1 VTRRRQ
7 STLSAREAR
16 LAWLLM
22 APALGLLTVM
32 AVAPLLATIWE
43 SFFGHDLRLPWLGR
57 PFVGA
62 GNYLEA
68 ASDPRVRQAL
78 AHTTVFTIVSVTIE
92 LVLGLLLALALDTI
106 LRFRGLARVVVLLP
120 WALPTVVS
128 ALLWRL
134 MFADPNSAAAEVL
147 NWFSPGSSPVDWL
160 AGSRSAWVPIVLA
173 EVWKTTPF
181 VALLL
186 LTGLQGIDRSLDEAA
201 RLDGASATRRLFH
214 ITLPLLKPAIVIAL
228 VFRTLDA
235 FRVFDL
241 VFVLTGGG
249 PGTSTEVVS
258 MYAFASLLQNLRFG
272 YGSALSVIVFV
283 IGFSMALTYV
293 RLFDAP
299 ARGGAR

>member
-1 VTRRRQ
+1 VIGPQRRTLDTRDV
-7 STLSAREAR
+7 R

-22 APALGLLTVM
+22 TPALGLLAVM
-32 AVAPLLATIWE
+32 AAGPLLATIWE
-43 SFFGHDLRLPWLGR
+43 SFFSHDLRLPWLGR

-68 ASDPRVRQAL
+68 VSDPRFQQAL
-78 AHTTVFTIVSVTIE
+78 AHTIGFSLASVALE
-92 LVLGLLLALALDTI
+92 LVLGLLLALVLDAL

-128 ALLWRL
+128 ALVWRL
-134 MFADPNSAAAEVL
+134 MFTEQTGIVAGLLGWA
-147 NWFSPGSSPVDWL
+147 SPGSSPADWL
-160 AGSRSAWVPIVLA
+160 AGSRSAWVPLVLA

-186 LTGLQGIDRSLDEAA
+186 LAGLQGIDRSLDEAA
-201 RLDGASATRRLFH
+201 RLDGASAVRRFFH
-214 ITLPLLKPAIVIAL
+214 ITLPLLRPAIVVAL

-235 FRVFDL
+235 VRVFDL

-258 MYAFASLLQNLRFG
+258 IYAFTSLLQNLRFG
-272 YGSALSVIVFV
+272 YGSALSVIVFA
-283 IGFSMALTYV
+283 IGFTLALAYV
-293 RLFDAP
+293 RILDPP
-299 ARGGAR
+299 ARPAR